1 MKKNKL
7 PLWLIVFMMLLVV
20 GIASFKVQI
29 PLELMEKSNTE
40 NQQESQNV
48 LTEITS
54 GISKGFTNF
63 CIITKDLIHTINGG
77 ESQFDSGINVLL
89 GLEEINYS
97 DISKTPAD
105 TSDSNSSIAETVSQS
120 DKDKNV
126 GTLTECTVVEVIDGD
141 TFIGDFGGVQ
151 EKIRL
156 IGIDTPESVHS
167 DDSKNTVYGEYAS
180 QYTKG
185 ILQESDT
192 VYLEY
197 DESVYDK
204 YGRTLAY
211 VWLNEN
217 TSDISNM
224 LNAKLLSDGYACDKV
239 YQPNDRYADE
249 FEQLRIFAESND
261 VGLWKDAGFE
271 NLWDS

>member
-1 MKKNKL
+1 MQKKKV
-7 PLWLIVFMMLLVV
+7 PLWLIVFMMLIVV
-20 GIASFKVQI
+20 GIASLKVQI
-29 PLELMEKSNTE
+29 PTELMEKSNTE
-40 NQQESQNV
+40 IQYESQNV
-48 LTEITS
+48 LTDITK

-89 GLEEINYS
+89 GVEEIDYS
-97 DISKTPAD
+97 DISKTSTD
-105 TSDSNSSIAETVSQS
+105 TPTGNSSIAETIGANS
-120 DKDKNV
+120 KGENV
-126 GTLTECTVVEVIDGD
+126 VNLTECIVIEVIDGD
-141 TFIGDFGGVQ
+141 TFLADFGGVQ

-156 IGIDTPESVHS
+156 IGIDTPESVHT
-167 DDSKNTVYGEYAS
+167 DDSKNTIYGEYAS

-197 DESVYDK
+197 DESIYDK

-211 VWLNEN
+211 VWLNED

-239 YQPNDRYADE
+239 YQPNDRYANE
-249 FEQLRIFAESND
+249 FEQLRIYAESTD
-261 VGLWKDAGFE
+261 VGLWNDAGFE
-271 NLWDS
+271 ILWD

>member
-1 MKKNKL
+1 MQKKKL
-7 PLWLIVFMMLLVV
+7 PLWLIVFMMLVVV

-29 PLELMEKSNTE
+29 PLELMEKSNKE
-40 NQQESQNV
+40 SQDESQNV
-48 LTEITS
+48 LTDITT

-97 DISKTPAD
+97 DISKTSAD

-120 DKDKNV
+120 DKDENV
-126 GTLTECTVVEVIDGD
+126 GTLTECTVVEVVDGD

-151 EKIRL
+151 KKIRL
-156 IGIDTPESVHS
+156 IGIDTPESVHA
-167 DDSKNTVYGEYAS
+167 DDSKNTIYGEYAS
-180 QYTKG
+180 QYTKE
-185 ILQESDT
+185 ILKESDI
-192 VYLEY
+192 VYIEY

-211 VWLNEN
+211 VWLDND

-224 LNAKLLSDGYACDKV
+224 LNAKLLSEGYAYDKV
-239 YQPNDRYADE
+239 YQPNDKYADE
-249 FEQLRIFAESND
+249 FEQLRIYAESTD
-261 VGLWKDAGFE
+261 VGLWNDAGFE
-271 NLWDS
+271 MLWN